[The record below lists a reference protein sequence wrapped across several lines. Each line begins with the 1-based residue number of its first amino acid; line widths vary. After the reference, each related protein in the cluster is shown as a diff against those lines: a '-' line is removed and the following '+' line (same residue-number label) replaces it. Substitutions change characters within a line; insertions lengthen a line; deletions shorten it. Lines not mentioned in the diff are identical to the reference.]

1 MSARL
6 SAKQAA
12 ILRTLAAML
21 EHHGAGRITTAAL
34 AREMNQS
41 EAALYRHYASKA
53 AMFEGL
59 IAMLG
64 ELILEDMNHVE
75 ATEAQGKA
83 RLRKQV
89 HALLL
94 FVERH
99 PGAAHVLTGGA
110 LANESPALQEQV
122 NVLLQDV
129 EGMLVRS
136 ARLRIEQEQLPNDAN
151 AIAAVLLH
159 YVLGRWLR
167 YAHSGRQAVPT
178 SDLSLHLPMLG
189 L

>member
-1 MSARL
+1 
-6 SAKQAA
+6 
-12 ILRTLAAML
+12 
-21 EHHGAGRITTAAL
+21 
-34 AREMNQS
+34 MNQS

-64 ELILEDMNHVE
+64 ELIRQDLNHVE
-75 ATEAQGKA
+75 ATESQGKT

-89 HALLL
+89 HTLLL
-94 FVERH
+94 IAERH
-99 PGAAHVLTGGA
+99 PGAAQVLTGGA
-110 LANESPALQEQV
+110 LAGEAPSLREQV

-129 EGMLVRS
+129 EDMLVRS
-136 ARLRIEQEQLPNDAN
+136 ARVCVEQEQLPHDPN

-159 YVLGRWLR
+159 YVSGRWLR
-167 YAHSGRQAVPT
+167 YAQSGRRAAPT
-178 SDLSLHLPMLG
+178 SDLSLQLPLLG

>member
-1 MSARL
+1 MATHF

-12 ILRTLAAML
+12 ILGTLAAML

-53 AMFEGL
+53 AIFQGL

-64 ELILEDMNHVE
+64 ELVFEDLNHVE
-75 ATEAQGKA
+75 ATEARGTA

-89 HALLL
+89 HALLF

-99 PGAAHVLTGGA
+99 PGAAHVLTGYA
-110 LANESPALQEQV
+110 LASEARSLQEQV
-122 NVLLQDV
+122 NVFLQDI
-129 EGMLVRS
+129 EGMLARS
-136 ARLRIEQEQLPNDAN
+136 AQLRIEQEQLPSDAS
-151 AIAAVLLH
+151 AIAEVLLH

-167 YAHSGRQAVPT
+167 YAQSGRQAAPT
-178 SDLSLHLPMLG
+178 GNFKQYMELLG